1 MTRLSPEMLCLVA
14 GFDLVVAALAGV
26 VLAGGLRR
34 FPWLRRWWVEG
45 ALVGGVAIAAGG
57 ALAGIGALTLGGELT
72 DLLVRVDG
80 KLDPSVAL
88 LSHAPWL
95 LASLIG
101 TFAGNLVPGVTAIRL
116 GDRPAGAWPRWR
128 WLLGAPF
135 VSLGLI
141 ALASGWGHL
150 LAELGHPP
158 EAQGLAEV
166 LGRETGWVR
175 TTILVYVM
183 ALAPLVEELMFRG
196 WLQGLL
202 TRRFGARLAILGQAL
217 IFGAMHVDRLWAIPP
232 LVLIGLACGWL
243 RARSGSLL
251 PGLTVHALNNS
262 LAAFL

>member
-1 MTRLSPEMLCLVA
+1 MTRFSPETLSVVA
-14 GFDLVVAALAGV
+14 GFDVASAVVAGV
-26 VLAGGLRR
+26 VLAGALRR
-34 FPWLRRWWVEG
+34 FPRFRTWWVEG

-57 ALAGIGALTLGGELT
+57 ALAGMGALILGGELT
-72 DLLVRVDG
+72 DLLERVNG
-80 KLDPSVAL
+80 KLVPAVAL
-88 LSHAPWL
+88 LTHAPWL

-101 TFAGNLVPGVTAIRL
+101 TFAGNLVPGITAMRL
-116 GDRPAGAWPRWR
+116 GDRPLGAWPSWR
-128 WLLGAPF
+128 WLAAAPF
-135 VSLGLI
+135 VSVGLI

-150 LAELGHPP
+150 LVELGHPP

-166 LGRETGWVR
+166 LARETGWVR

-202 TRRFGARLAILGQAL
+202 TRRFGVRLAVLGQAL
-217 IFGAMHVDRLWAIPP
+217 AFGAMHVDRLWAIPP

-251 PGLTVHALNNS
+251 PGVMVHALNNS